1 MTEGSRKFTDTSGPS
16 PVRGYLH
23 EPTKANGEA
32 LVFTHG
38 AGGNS
43 NSALLKALGSVF
55 AQAGYLVLLCDLPFR
70 QLRPSGPP
78 RPGDAAGDRDGLKRA
93 AELMRSRVPGRIF
106 LGGQSYG
113 GRQATMLVA
122 DEPNLVD
129 GLLLTSY
136 PLHPPGKPE
145 KLRTEH
151 FPRVQTPALFVE
163 GSRDAFASFEE
174 METALKLIPARTSM
188 LRIDGSGH
196 DLVGRRPAAAQQLA
210 RTILEG
216 FEEFFARD

>member
-1 MTEGSRKFTDTSGPS
+1 
-16 PVRGYLH
+16 
-23 EPTKANGEA
+23 
-32 LVFTHG
+32 
-38 AGGNS
+38 
-43 NSALLKALGSVF
+43 
-55 AQAGYLVLLCDLPFR
+55 
-70 QLRPSGPP
+70 
-78 RPGDAAGDRDGLKRA
+78 
-93 AELMRSRVPGRIF
+93 
-106 LGGQSYG
+106 
-113 GRQATMLVA
+113 MLVA